1 MSALT
6 RLVTE
11 EKDNPKLR
19 GSCYVAVG
27 KLGLKIPALVN
38 KVVYSYLLVYFG
50 FIIALKFF
58 LQGLYNGFTK
68 VFLLIRLLLRSRRQ
82 IEKKFLS
89 ACRLQTSNPDLP
101 MVYKFV
107 SRARHP

>member
-1 MSALT
+1 MGKATYTINVNITLSTENRLSPIGAVIMSALT

-50 FIIALKFF
+50 FIIALTFF
-58 LQGLYNGFTK
+58 YRGFITA
-68 VFLLIRLLLRSRRQ
+68 LLRFS
-82 IEKKFLS
+82 
-89 ACRLQTSNPDLP
+89 
-101 MVYKFV
+101 Y
-107 SRARHP
+107 

>member
-27 KLGLKIPALVN
+27 NFRLQHYALLTSRGIYNGHPEKMFTLWNLKIFPVLNNVFYN
-38 KVVYSYLLVYFG
+38 LYF
-50 FIIALKFF
+50 
-58 LQGLYNGFTK
+58 
-68 VFLLIRLLLRSRRQ
+68 
-82 IEKKFLS
+82 
-89 ACRLQTSNPDLP
+89 
-101 MVYKFV
+101 
-107 SRARHP
+107 

>member
-38 KVVYSYLLVYFG
+38 KVRFLLQRLFY
-50 FIIALKFF
+50 
-58 LQGLYNGFTK
+58 GFT
-68 VFLLIRLLLRSRRQ
+68 
-82 IEKKFLS
+82 
-89 ACRLQTSNPDLP
+89 TDPTTT
-101 MVYKFV
+101 
-107 SRARHP
+107 